1 MSPFLLE
8 FIMFNIYKAGG
19 IYKKDNGTAF
29 SVKTINASDK
39 AKYIVDGWVASLDLI
54 EDIEDGVFEE
64 IKEEATPKKK
74 AKKGS

>member
-1 MSPFLLE
+1 
-8 FIMFNIYKAGG
+8 MFNIYKAGG
-19 IYKKDNGTAF
+19 SYKKDNGTAY

-39 AKYIVDGWVASLDLI
+39 AKYIVDGWVSSLDLV

-64 IKEEATPKKK
+64 VVEAKPKKK

>member
-1 MSPFLLE
+1 
-8 FIMFNIYKAGG
+8 MFNIYKSGG
-19 IYKKDNGTAF
+19 IHKKENGTAY

-39 AKYIVDGWVASLDLI
+39 AKYVIDGWVTKLDLV

-64 IKEEATPKKK
+64 VIETKPKKK